1 MWERSGKTIEISFE
15 SSCDW
20 SRVRCGQLGMLPV
33 PDKLEAESEQE
44 MKLAIHFG
52 QIVRTNVLRAI
63 DISQM
68 PEVLFLIVRRWRCKL
83 SETGDE

>member
-1 MWERSGKTIEISFE
+1 
-15 SSCDW
+15 
-20 SRVRCGQLGMLPV
+20 MLPV

-52 QIVRTNVLRAI
+52 QTVRTNVLRAI

-68 PEVLFLIVRRWRCKL
+68 PDVLFLIVRGWLCDL
-83 SETGDE
+83 SEMGDEYEQLRSHGAHKTAVVI